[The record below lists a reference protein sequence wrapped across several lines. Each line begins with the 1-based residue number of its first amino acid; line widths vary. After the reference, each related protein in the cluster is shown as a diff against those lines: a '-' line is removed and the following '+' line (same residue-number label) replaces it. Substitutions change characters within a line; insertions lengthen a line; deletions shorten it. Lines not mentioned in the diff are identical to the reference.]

1 MFIPKGEVPRLKPGR
16 HCKRALMSHSFF
28 QLEPRLLFDASSAD
42 AVDHFDDGGVHVQF
56 PGLAFIHDGNL
67 APDDAGRDVAKE
79 TPVEI
84 FVIDASVR
92 DSAQIEKDLG
102 PDAVLLRLDAKTDG
116 LTVLS
121 EFLSGYRQ
129 VDALHIFS
137 HGADGEIRLGS
148 TILNEAALVARSGQ
162 IEGWRSA
169 FSDGGDIV
177 LYGCDVAKS
186 GSGQAFA
193 THLATLTGADVAA
206 STDATGSAEKGGN
219 WTLEFRSGEVET
231 AAVAVQDYGDL
242 LGAPH
247 ISGVE
252 NLLRLGTE
260 DSDMLVQW
268 ARIDSSAANIK
279 MTIKADHGTLHLKH
293 TDGLTFEPGHENG
306 TAELRFSGAR
316 SDINMALLGHTNDA
330 GGGNS
335 NSMVYRP
342 DANYSGKATLVIT
355 AETDASATKTFQ
367 LDFAAVNDAPDLS
380 SRVPLSVAEGESAPF
395 SLANLAADE
404 NALDP
409 DIASGQQVLA
419 QQMMIVDTLPV
430 HGRLTYKGGLVDRGA
445 VIPVSDLAEL
455 RYTHDG
461 TDLTAD
467 ITDTFDVKVNDGG
480 GGSTPAQLSVTV
492 TPKNVAPV
500 VKQDR
505 ISIIEGQIKSVEPEI
520 ELGDTAD
527 SWANSSIVIDQIN
540 PGLSGGA
547 AQGVFFFDADD
558 NNRLDPG
565 EELTGAV
572 TLTQGQRENLSK
584 FKFSHNGAEPDA
596 PGAVPPSYRITV
608 TDGGGGQGGGAAL
621 TTIQTVTLAVEP
633 NNDDPALQN
642 SHPDAQRAKIIEEW
656 ATVTVDDSMLKV
668 TDVDRDPT
676 DTANTTPAGQLVYTL
691 TGLPQQGELHLRTS
705 DGNWAILGVGGR
717 FTQED
722 IDAGWVSYKQTMNVP
737 IGPNTPDKF
746 TFTVRDSAFGYA
758 MNDGVPGE
766 IREGAIRDAH
776 GAVSVREFHFSITP
790 KPDQGGVPPVQPTI
804 TYNFTPSGS
813 STNQNITEWNEANV
827 GSPDGYI
834 LTKAM
839 LEYKISQKSDSGT
852 PDPADDRTVEL
863 SPKETV
869 YTLTTVPGNGK
880 LQKYTGNDWVPMAE
894 GAVFT
899 QADINA
905 DKIRFVSDGG
915 EMHQATFEY
924 TVSAGT
930 VEATQKGAFTVK
942 ITPTNDRPT
951 AAGGETKVAE
961 GDGNAVRLDVQTIG
975 MADIDTSPDKDALW
989 FRISTLPAHGTLQ
1002 RWDGVAWVAVQT
1014 NEWLS
1019 RDILTATADGKASG
1033 LRYVHDGTEPLTYA
1047 DGPRVTFTYEVRD
1060 DLSKPSVPFT
1070 VDTSPVA
1077 GTIAGG
1083 GDAQSHLS
1091 LQATAAVSI
1100 LPENDPPV
1108 VADKPGDPD
1117 LTIPGTIAEGG
1128 ALQGKNEVLNI
1139 SEGAF
1144 VRIDSGHLTAI
1155 DPDNTVVQRQYRITG
1170 APAHGWL
1177 FLDEKLLSVG
1187 STFTQKDINDG
1198 RIYYWHGG
1206 AEPGERTTD
1215 GLGSYDDKFHFVISD
1230 GVNEDTGDATN
1241 NNVFL
1246 ITVGSPA
1253 NDKPELKPT
1262 KGSMD
1267 VFSTGGYEDVPGIG
1281 ITDSDLD
1288 AITTGEKDFLRV
1300 EVSVV
1305 DAGDSPVPGAKL
1317 TYTAADPASGD
1328 AHVSGKES
1336 NSLVVQG
1343 TRAEVQAILNSLRVD
1358 PGSDRDSATDKIRIV
1373 ADDRL
1378 RDSSGNFLLVDG
1390 KQTANGG
1397 RENEAPYNAPD
1408 TDKEVNDANNRVTA
1422 YITLRSSTTNDAP
1435 DIANTTPFRV
1445 NEDVEL
1451 ALNGFILSDADSFD
1465 KHVTVTVA
1473 LFRDALRTQ
1482 PADPATE
1489 GKLLLGGTDGVTA
1502 SGNETNTV
1510 TLRGKM
1516 ADVQNALNAL
1526 RFQAAADYNGPGAG
1540 EGRLYLRS
1548 SFTDFSHADTTAGN
1562 TAHIDQN
1569 IVVVPVND
1577 VPVLEVP
1584 GNKTM
1589 TENTSIDL
1597 NGFDVSDVKD
1607 TAQGA
1612 TDFVKVT
1619 LTAKDENA
1627 PYGKLNVGDAHGAAV
1642 TNDGTA
1648 EVTVSGSAAQVKAAL
1663 NSLKY
1668 TPDNTNVDKVITVT
1682 VVADDRV
1689 AAEGDK
1695 GNGAENTGNQATSLG
1710 TGNTVTKSF
1719 TITVSD
1725 TNDAPTVNAPSTV
1738 NMSEDSTVV
1747 FDGGSGAGHAAKI
1760 VFADSDTFSS
1770 TNNTVTITVPSGKVA
1785 IGNLSGAVISG
1796 GADNSGTVTLTG
1808 SLANINAALASL
1820 RYTPDADYNSTNPVP
1835 LTATFNDQGNVGTGG
1850 PQTVTT
1856 TVNITVDPVNDA
1868 PTRSDANPV
1877 VLSAIDEDTTEPV
1890 GETIGNLVSAKF
1902 RDTKDDQAAHG
1913 GSDSNAFYG
1922 VVVVGMTDE
1931 SITKGVWQY
1940 SDDNG
1945 NTWTTIPAVSAASG
1959 LVLKADA
1966 KVRFLPK
1973 ADWNGSPTGLTTRL
1987 IETGGTM
1994 SGTGDRVN
2002 VSGANS
2008 GGTAIYSDASNA
2020 VVINTSVTP
2029 VNDPP
2034 VAVDDTN
2041 SIEENTAS
2049 VDGNVKPGTVGQDSD
2064 PESPSAQLV
2073 VTGIRTGT
2081 EAEGG
2086 AMTAVATGT
2095 TGGTGTEIPGRYGT
2109 LKIGADGSYVY
2120 TLDNGNPKVN
2130 FLREGQN
2137 LTETFS
2143 YTLADPE
2150 GKTDTAQLTITIMG
2164 KTDGPPSVTPV
2175 DGNGGANGQA
2185 DVYESGLTADG
2196 PAGQS
2201 RTATGVI
2208 ELNAPDGLKQVTV
2221 AGRTFTAAE
2230 LAALSAGSPS
2240 DVIDTGEGELR
2251 LTGLSDVSGTAD
2263 TLTAA
2268 RLGYTYVLKAAQSHG
2283 GTESTD
2289 QIGLTIT
2296 DQADVARNG
2305 VLTVRIVDDIP
2316 TARDDAAGMYKT
2328 TSTLTG
2334 KVVENDR
2341 AGADGVTVAGVQA
2354 GDSGGADV
2362 AGGVG
2367 IQIDGAYGRLT
2378 LNSDGS
2384 YSYQLNP
2391 ANPAV
2396 SGLAH
2401 GDLPLTETFSYTI
2414 KDADGD
2420 ASTARLVI
2428 TISASDVPKAVND
2441 SFSVRPGGTV
2451 TSNLSGNDRPSLDG
2465 GNVWTLASGPA
2476 HGSVTVNAD
2485 GTFSYTASS
2494 GYSGADSFTYT
2505 ITDADG
2511 DTSTATVF
2519 IAIDDS
2525 PGAVGDSY
2533 STAHNTPVS
2542 GSLSGNDRPSLDGGN
2557 IWAKT
2562 SNPSHGTVTVNPDG
2576 TFVYVPTPGYS
2587 GTDSFTYRITDADGD
2602 TSTATV
2608 TITVGGMASGEHRS
2622 GDSAGRHSKR
2632 PGGIGPVR
2640 PGIEPLRPEESTLG
2654 GGLHLFPAWNFRQ
2667 SGIMGERNILVRALE
2682 FLEHPRQLEVAY
2694 VQWINLWHGEQN
2706 RTVVDIPPEALS
2718 VLTGTD
2724 IRSEAK
2730 LADGSPLPFWVTFDA
2745 DARALLVNPPGDLT
2759 QKSTTVKVWF
2769 WDEKGNE
2776 AVVSITLNLKADTAR
2791 SVAGAETRIDQW
2803 ETEQTVTASPGETVE
2818 VSLPMEAWHREVLT
2832 GGQVTFSAALADGSP
2847 LPKGLALDPQTG
2859 EVSGKI
2865 PVGAGE
2871 TVLEVRVIASD
2882 ELGNRSEIVHRL
2894 RVLPSEGGRAARPS
2908 FTVQLAAFRA

>member
-1 MFIPKGEVPRLKPGR
+1 M
-16 HCKRALMSHSFF
+16 
-28 QLEPRLLFDASSAD
+28 
-42 AVDHFDDGGVHVQF
+42 
-56 PGLAFIHDGNL
+56 
-67 APDDAGRDVAKE
+67 
-79 TPVEI
+79 
-84 FVIDASVR
+84 
-92 DSAQIEKDLG
+92 
-102 PDAVLLRLDAKTDG
+102 
-116 LTVLS
+116 
-121 EFLSGYRQ
+121 
-129 VDALHIFS
+129 
-137 HGADGEIRLGS
+137 
-148 TILNEAALVARSGQ
+148 
-162 IEGWRSA
+162 
-169 FSDGGDIV
+169 
-177 LYGCDVAKS
+177 DVAKS

-722 IDAGWVSYKQTMNVP
+722 IDAGRVSYKQTMNVP

-790 KPDQGGVPPVQPTI
+790 KPDQGGVLPVQPTI

-961 GDGNAVRLDVQTIG
+961 GLDKAVRLDVQTIG
-975 MADIDTSPDKDALW
+975 MADIDTSPAKDALW

-1100 LPENDPPV
+1100 LPENDPPM
-1108 VADKPGDPD
+1108 VADKPGDSDP
-1117 LTIPGTIAEGG
+1117 TIPGTIAEGG

-1262 KGSMD
+1262 EGSMD

-1281 ITDSDLD
+1281 ITDSDLKL
-1288 AITTGEKDFLRV
+1288 ITTGEKDFLRV

-1305 DAGDSPVPGAKL
+1305 DAGDNPVPGAKL
-1317 TYTAADPASGD
+1317 TYTAADPASAVSGG

-1422 YITLRSSTTNDAP
+1422 YIALRSSTTNDAP
-1435 DIANTTPFRV
+1435 DIANTMPFRV

-1502 SGNETNTV
+1502 SGNETNTI

-1548 SFTDFSHADTTAGN
+1548 SFTDFGHADIPAGN
-1562 TAHIDQN
+1562 TAHLDQD
-1569 IVVVPVND
+1569 IVIVPVND
-1577 VPVLEVP
+1577 IPVLEVP

-1808 SLANINAALASL
+1808 SLANINTALASL

-1931 SITKGVWQY
+1931 STTKGVWQY

-2608 TITVGGMASGEHRS
+2608 TITVGENGRPVAVPDTVSTRPDTPVSGSLSGNDRPSPDGGNTWSKTTDPSHGTVTVNPDGTFVYVPTPGYTGPDSFTYTITDSDGDTSTATVTITVGGMASGEHRS

-2682 FLEHPRQLEVAY
+2682 FSEHPRQLEVAY

-2776 AVVSITLNLKADTAR
+2776 AVVSITLNLKADAAR
-2791 SVAGAETRIDQW
+2791 FVAGAETRIDQW
-2803 ETEQTVTASPGETVE
+2803 ETEQTVTTSPGETVE